1 MSERGYLSIGEVLTL
16 LQAEFPDVTISKIRF
31 LESQGL
37 IDPERTP
44 SGYRKFYEPDVERLR
59 WILRQQKE
67 HFWPLRVIR
76 GKLDAAAGSDGLPTD
91 RPAGAA
97 EARPSPGMTP
107 PEPSPAAPQESS
119 SVASPAA
126 GRAPPAAQPSPAGPR
141 PSSSTRERPP
151 RAPDGAPAPAPAVGR
166 RVAAPFPASLATA
179 ARAETARRSE
189 ADADAEVEADHRT
202 PAEAGIHAGP
212 RAGRADMPETPPVP
226 PMPPMPPTPPST
238 GPDLGGRAGPAKPA
252 AQGTETTEAVDPRP
266 ATEPAPSESGHP
278 ADAEATLRV
287 QAEERR
293 ADVEAGRRAEVD
305 AGRRAQAD
313 QGRRAAV
320 EAGRKAQAEVGRRAE
335 TPVASR
341 GQASG
346 SRPAP
351 PLVDKGGTRR
361 SPASYLTAPVEPQP
375 AAPEEPVELTA
386 EELAEA
392 VGLTLAE
399 LADLEKYGL
408 VASRR
413 SSGGQYFDEVALVV
427 AQLAAR
433 FARFGVEPRHLRI
446 WRTAAERE
454 AGFFE
459 QVVTPLLKQRNPQA
473 RRQAAE
479 NLRELATLGN
489 RLHAALVRA
498 ELKGR
503 DR

>member
-1 MSERGYLSIGEVLTL
+1 MSERGYLSIGEVLSML
-16 LQAEFPDVTISKIRF
+16 HAEFPDVTISKIRF

-44 SGYRKFYEPDVERLR
+44 SGYRKFYEPDVVRLR

-67 HFWPLRVIR
+67 HFWPLRIIR
-76 GKLDAAAGSDGLPTD
+76 SKLDEAARADGSPEDLSAD
-91 RPAGAA
+91 AA
-97 EARPSPGMTP
+97 PARPSAVGGR
-107 PEPSPAAPQESS
+107 PEPPPNGRPAAKPA
-119 SVASPAA
+119 SVAP
-126 GRAPPAAQPSPAGPR
+126 PPATSGPPPPS
-141 PSSSTRERPP
+141 T
-151 RAPDGAPAPAPAVGR
+151 AVGR

-179 ARAETARRSE
+179 ARAEAGRRTEAEAVQRTA
-189 ADADAEVEADHRT
+189 ADADRH
-202 PAEAGIHAGP
+202 PGP
-212 RAGRADMPETPPVP
+212 RAGKAGTP
-226 PMPPMPPTPPST
+226 
-238 GPDLGGRAGPAKPA
+238 D
-252 AQGTETTEAVDPRP
+252 RP
-266 ATEPAPSESGHP
+266 ATTATTAAAAEPPHGGRGGSAGQGSEGVEAVQAS
-278 ADAEATLRV
+278 EATGAAVGTDREGSD
-287 QAEERR
+287 ARR
-293 ADVEAGRRAEVD
+293 RTEGDVGHGVESDAPRRAEAGEGRGVGFE
-305 AGRRAQAD
+305 AGRRAQAEA
-313 QGRRAAV
+313 GRRAAV
-320 EAGRKAQAEVGRRAE
+320 EAGRKAQAQTSARPQAPE
-335 TPVASR
+335 TR
-341 GQASG
+341 MTE
-346 SRPAP
+346 
-351 PLVDKGGTRR
+351 PLVDNGAPRR
-361 SPASYLTAPVEPQP
+361 TPASYLTAPVEARS

-392 VGLTLAE
+392 VGLTVAE
-399 LADLEKYGL
+399 LADLQKYGL
-408 VASRR
+408 VVSRH